1 MRVILCLAAALLC
14 GSAQA
19 CQLKSAIDC
28 AEAERVV
35 GDLERAYD
43 RFTALG
49 VDVPMFWKAYAIKR
63 MVHVKEAVSDE
74 ALRIYG
80 CRVGFRHN
88 VIGKGCDAG
97 EE

>member
-49 VDVPMFWKAYAIKR
+49 VDVPLHEGEPVTGLRID
-63 MVHVKEAVSDE
+63 VHTNYINARTAV
-74 ALRIYG
+74 ALRAP
-80 CRVGFRHN
+80 
-88 VIGKGCDAG
+88 AG
-97 EE
+97 AAEQVQ